1 MIDAMVA
8 GARAGVRSAGP
19 AAGWDA
25 AGFRAGIADMKSVV
39 MVPDSIRAFVRSSRL
54 RITRE
59 ELDRIGLELGGRGL
73 PLLGGGPN

>member
-1 MIDAMVA
+1 
-8 GARAGVRSAGP
+8 
-19 AAGWDA
+19 
-25 AGFRAGIADMKSVV
+25 